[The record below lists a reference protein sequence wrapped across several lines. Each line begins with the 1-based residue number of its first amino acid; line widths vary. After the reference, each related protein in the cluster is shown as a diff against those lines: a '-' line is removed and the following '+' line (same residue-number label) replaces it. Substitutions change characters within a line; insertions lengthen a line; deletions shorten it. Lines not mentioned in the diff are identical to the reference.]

1 MNKLQKTILAI
12 VVSIFCAWS
21 NIAHAQWVQAN
32 TGLPINEVNSFA
44 TIGTTIF
51 ASTGNISGNG
61 QGVYKSVDNGNNWTA
76 SNSGLVSLDTRKI
89 IAVEDTLFVAI
100 AGTNLTDGGIYK
112 SIDKGA
118 TWTASN
124 NGLLRNIAYSIVH
137 LNGILYTGISAP
149 SSQKAV
155 YTSSDYGRNWTITNS
170 TVLNNNTI
178 KSIVKV
184 GGNILAASDGG
195 TRGVY
200 ISKDNGA
207 TWDTTS
213 IKSETDALA
222 VLGTTVFAAT
232 GIGVKKS
239 SDNGLTWTTTKNV
252 SGVIDNAITLAVIGN
267 CLLVGTPGGSVY
279 STSDNGA
286 SWNNVSTGTSLNL
299 APEAFGMTA
308 GFLFAGVNFKT
319 VGIWKRAISE
329 FGCTSVGS
337 NLAEENFSSFQIYPN
352 PSAGIFNIS
361 SSSNISEVE
370 IHTTLG
376 EKIYDKKVNS
386 ESTSINLS
394 DKPKGVYFY
403 QVIDNSS
410 VLKSGRIIIE

>member
-1 MNKLQKTILAI
+1 M
-12 VVSIFCAWS
+12 
-21 NIAHAQWVQAN
+21 
-32 TGLPINEVNSFA
+32 
-44 TIGTTIF
+44 
-51 ASTGNISGNG
+51 
-61 QGVYKSVDNGNNWTA
+61 
-76 SNSGLVSLDTRKI
+76 
-89 IAVEDTLFVAI
+89 
-100 AGTNLTDGGIYK
+100 
-112 SIDKGA
+112 
-118 TWTASN
+118 
-124 NGLLRNIAYSIVH
+124 LRNIAYSIVH

-170 TVLNNNTI
+170 SVLNNNTI

-337 NLAEENFSSFQIYPN
+337 NLAEENFSSFHIYPN
-352 PSAGIFNIS
+352 PSTGIFNFIA
-361 SSSNISEVE
+361 SSNISEIE

-376 EKIYDKKVNS
+376 EKIYTKKVNS
-386 ESTSINLS
+386 ENTSINLS

-410 VLKSGRIIIE
+410 VLKSGRIIKE